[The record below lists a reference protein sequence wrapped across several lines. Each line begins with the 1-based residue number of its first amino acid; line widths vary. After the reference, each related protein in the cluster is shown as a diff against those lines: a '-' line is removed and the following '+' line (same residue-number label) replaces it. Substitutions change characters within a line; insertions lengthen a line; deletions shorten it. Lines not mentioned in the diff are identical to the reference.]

1 MPIRY
6 LTAFVLLPLLAISLP
21 VALPAQMEEA
31 PQGYTCYGCAPSR
44 DSAALERESRP
55 ESYMGRDAHGVPHY
69 IDRLFSG
76 EEQALLR
83 EHFGIEDPSRLYLS
97 DSSSMAYLVYDT
109 ERDRRGTVVMSHRVD
124 GASIR
129 QPGETWEELE
139 RRIREMPPS
148 AFHRKVRVPDTS
160 VGSLHPVARA
170 QFERMLAAARRAGF
184 RVRVAETARSAER
197 QAYLLS
203 RGRGGTFTATSRHTE
218 GWAVDVIV
226 GDGNLR
232 HRRTRHKWIGFRRWL
247 MARSDGPWHIIGTP
261 ERSWDWA
268 HIEISGG
275 RTGFQSVEELLAVA
289 QVCAARS
296 DFVPSRGQTY
306 LQHAHFI
313 ASLISPAAAIALS
326 TSRDSAFAC

>member
-6 LTAFVLLPLLAISLP
+6 LTTVLGLPLLAIWSP
-21 VALPAQMEEA
+21 VVLTAQMEA
-31 PQGYTCYGCAPSR
+31 VPQGYTCYGCTSSL

-55 ESYMGRDAHGVPHY
+55 ESYMGRDADGVPHY
-69 IDRLFSG
+69 IDRPFSG

-83 EHFGIEDPSRLYLS
+83 AHFGIEDPNRLYLS
-97 DSSSMAYLVYDT
+97 DSSSLAYLVYDT
-109 ERDRRGTVVMSHRVD
+109 ERDRPGTVVMSHRVD

-129 QPGETWEELE
+129 QPGESWEELE
-139 RRIREMPPS
+139 RRVGGMRPS
-148 AFHRKVRVPDTS
+148 AFHRKVRVPETS
-160 VGSLHPVARA
+160 LRSLHPVARV

-203 RGRGGTFTATSRHTE
+203 RRRGGTFTATSRHTE
-218 GWAVDVIV
+218 GWAADLIV

-232 HRRTRHKWIGFRRWL
+232 HRRTRHQWIGFRRWL

-275 RTGFQSVEELLAVA
+275 RAGFQSVDELLV
-289 QVCAARS
+289 AARS
-296 DFVPSRGQTY
+296 LHCLSNLPRGRNRVVYISGQRLCLLSSLSQVP
-306 LQHAHFI
+306 QHRSDAGRPQ
-313 ASLISPAAAIALS
+313 AQ
-326 TSRDSAFAC
+326 